1 MWNPRRLVL
10 NIEAI
15 GALAWLLTLVGF
27 EALLGLNG
35 RLPQTVWPRE
45 ADTQV
50 QSEPSPSDPL
60 SVPGKGSR
68 SGLT

>member
-1 MWNPRRLVL
+1 MWTPRKLVL
-10 NIEAI
+10 NVEAFC
-15 GALAWLLTLVGF
+15 ALAWLLALVGF

-35 RLPQTVWPRE
+35 RAPEIVWPRE

-50 QSEPSPSDPL
+50 SEPSPSDPL

-68 SGLT
+68 SDLG

>member
-15 GALAWLLTLVGF
+15 CALTWLLALVGF

-35 RLPQTVWPRE
+35 RAPEIVWQRE
-45 ADTQV
+45 ADAQL
-50 QSEPSPSDPL
+50 SEPSPSDL
-60 SVPGKGSR
+60 ASVPGKGSR
-68 SGLT
+68 SGLG